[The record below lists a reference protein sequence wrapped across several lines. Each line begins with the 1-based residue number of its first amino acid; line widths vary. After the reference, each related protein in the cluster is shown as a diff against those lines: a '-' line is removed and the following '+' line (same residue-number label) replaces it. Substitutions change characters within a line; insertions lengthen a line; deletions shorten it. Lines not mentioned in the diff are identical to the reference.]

1 MKENIYSK
9 QVWIAR
15 LSNDMVDLATSAN
28 NNIIIHYIANI
39 IELLIEEKTDP
50 SFKRLVELFLL
61 LGDPIDYDFITFLLQ
76 ENVDSFTAKEL
87 ILFLRE
93 NYLTPIVPDYVAYYR
108 FNRYTMIS
116 RLASL
121 YITDASYNRGIIEN
135 ISEKNH
141 FKTWGF
147 VKAIE

>member
-15 LSNDMVDLATSAN
+15 LSNDMVDLATSTN